1 MTGIAIVTLLL
12 AMGCGWLFRN
22 LLLRVLRERHP
33 DEFAAL
39 GQPTSRQLASLSP
52 KLHEL
57 HLRFWKYLWGG
68 RVFQVRDNLVA
79 LLAVG
84 ALLADAALL
93 VGVAIFLW
101 LAGMGQPS

>member
-1 MTGIAIVTLLL
+1 MTGIAIVTILL
-12 AMGCGWLFRN
+12 AMGCGWLCRS

-39 GQPTSRQLASLSP
+39 GHPTSRQLASLSP

-68 RVFQVRDNLVA
+68 RVFQVKDGRVR

-101 LAGMGQPS
+101 LVGAGQPS

>member
-1 MTGIAIVTLLL
+1 VCSSDLILL
-12 AMGCGWLFRN
+12 AMGSGWLFRS

-39 GQPTSRQLASLSP
+39 GQPTSQQLASISP

-57 HLRFWKYLWGG
+57 HIRFWKYLWGG
-68 RVFQVRDNLVA
+68 RVFQVKDSLIS

-84 ALLADAALL
+84 ALLADAALI
-93 VGVAIFLW
+93 VGVVIFLW
-101 LAGMGQPS
+101 FASAAPPQ

>member
-1 MTGIAIVTLLL
+1 MTGVAIVTLLL

-68 RVFQVRDNLVA
+68 RVFQVKDNLVA
-79 LLAVG
+79 LLAAG
-84 ALLADAALL
+84 ALLADAALIA
-93 VGVAIFLW
+93 GIAIFLW
-101 LAGMGQPS
+101 LAGMGQPQ